1 MVMFS
6 ALRHFHLVDGYQRR
20 VRLLDLAVVL
30 LDTDYPP
37 VTQLLFRKGAEY
49 RRLPWDAIQS
59 IDWRA
64 RHMQVTDL
72 DVGLAISPASL
83 KADVLLK
90 RDILDAHI
98 IDLQNRR
105 VTRANDLWLEEQ
117 ESGWLLAAADTSAG
131 AIVRRLS
138 RGLYGRVQKST
149 LYDWKYIEF
158 LRGDP
163 QAVRCGAGYH
173 RRITRLPAGEIAR
186 LTNPLPYLHAAE
198 LLTLLP
204 DPLAADTLEVMAPA
218 RQLQVF
224 EELEEEQ
231 ALRLLTLMAP
241 DVAADLVGCLD
252 VQLAQRYL
260 NRLPK
265 PYSER
270 LVDLLRYPGD
280 TVGGIMTN
288 DMVTVQARLTVQEAR
303 QALHERLKEPDF
315 VYFVY
320 LVEDEKTQRLCGVI
334 TLRDL
339 LIGADECLLR
349 DIMQSYLMTCHP
361 LEPAQQV
368 AYRLIDSGLAALPV
382 VGHNGQLLGAVTV
395 DAAVAQVAPDSWR
408 TQAPRV
414 FS

>member
-1 MVMFS
+1 MVMLS

-20 VRLLDLAVVL
+20 VRLLDLAVAL
-30 LDTDYPP
+30 RDADYPP
-37 VTQLLFRKGAEY
+37 VTQLFFRQDAEH
-49 RRLPWDAIQS
+49 RSLPWDAIQS

-64 RHMQVTDL
+64 RQIQVADL
-72 DVGLAISPASL
+72 EAGLAVSPESP
-83 KADVLLK
+83 KVGVLLQ
-90 RDILDAHI
+90 RDILDALI

-117 ESGWLLAAADTSAG
+117 EACWLLAAADTSAR

-138 RGLYGRVQKST
+138 RGLYGQVKKST

-163 QAVRCGAGYH
+163 QAVRSGAGYH
-173 RRITRLPAGEIAR
+173 RRITRLPSGEIAR
-186 LTNPLPYLHAAE
+186 LTNFLPYLHAAE
-198 LLTLLP
+198 LLILLP

-224 EELEEEQ
+224 EELEEAQ
-231 ALRLLTLMAP
+231 ALRLLALMAP

-252 VQLAQRYL
+252 VYLAQRYL

-265 PYSER
+265 HYSEHI
-270 LVDLLRYPGD
+270 VDLLRYPKD

-288 DMVTVQARLTVQEAR
+288 DIVTAPASLTVQEAR
-303 QALHERLKEPDF
+303 HALHERLKEPDF

-320 LVEDEKTQRLCGVI
+320 IVEDEKTQRLCGVI

-339 LIGADECLLR
+339 LVGDDECLLR
-349 DIMQSYLMTCHP
+349 DIMQPYLVTSHP
-361 LEPAQQV
+361 LEPAHQV

-382 VGHNGQLLGAVTV
+382 VGHNGQLLGAITV
-395 DAAVAQVAPDSWR
+395 DAAVAQVAPTSWR

-414 FS
+414 FT

>member
-1 MVMFS
+1 MVMLS
-6 ALRHFHLVDGYQRR
+6 ALRRFHLVDRHQRR
-20 VRLLDLAVVL
+20 VRLLDLAVEL

-37 VTQLLFRKGAEY
+37 VIQLFFRQDAEH
-49 RRLPWDAIQS
+49 RSLPWDAIQS

-64 RHMQVTDL
+64 QQIQVTDL
-72 DVGLAISPASL
+72 EAGQVISPTSP
-83 KADVLLK
+83 KEDVLLN
-90 RDILDAHI
+90 RDILDALI

-117 ESGWLLAAADTSAG
+117 EACWLLAAADTSAR

-138 RGLYGRVQKST
+138 RGLYGQVKKST

-163 QAVRCGAGYH
+163 QAVRSGAGYH
-173 RRITRLPAGEIAR
+173 RRITRLPSGEIAR
-186 LTNPLPYLHAAE
+186 LTDPLPYLHAAE

-204 DPLAADTLEVMAPA
+204 DPLAADTLEVMAPE

-224 EELEEEQ
+224 EELEEEY
-231 ALRLLTLMAP
+231 ALRLLALMAP
-241 DVAADLVGCLD
+241 DLAADLASRLD
-252 VQLAQRYL
+252 TPLAQRYL

-265 PYSER
+265 QYSER
-270 LVDLLRYPGD
+270 IVALLRYPED

-288 DMVTVQARLTVQEAR
+288 DIVTAPVRFTVQEAR
-303 QALHERLKEPDF
+303 HALRERLKEPDF

-320 LVEDEKTQRLCGVI
+320 IVEDEKTQRLCGVI

-339 LIGADECLLR
+339 LIAEEECCLR
-349 DIMQSYLMTCHP
+349 DIMQRYVVTSQP
-361 LEPAQQV
+361 LEPARQA

-382 VGHNGQLLGAVTV
+382 VGHEGQLLGAITV
-395 DAAVAQVAPDSWR
+395 DAAVAHVAPASWR

-414 FS
+414 FT